1 MKELLRKLC
10 TLPGVSSWEDQVRDC
25 VMEVAGQYATEL
37 RVDAMGNVIAFKEG
51 AKATGNKLLLTAHM
65 DEVGLMVRAITDEGY
80 LKFDTVGHIDRRV
93 LLGKRVLVG
102 PRLLPA
108 VVGLKAYHLVSR
120 DEEKNV
126 PKLDE
131 FYLDIGAKSKEEA
144 EKLVRLGDVAAFDS
158 TPELFGNGLLK
169 GRALDSRIGCAV
181 LLWLMREELPMDCT
195 FVFTAQQE
203 VGARGAFGAAFS
215 VQPEIALVLE
225 GLPPPIWPG
234 CPPTKGLRPGQGRGA
249 PHHGQGRYRGPEA
262 LRDPAEA
269 GGGAKHPLAAPG
281 GHHRLR
287 RRHGGP
293 AGRFRRAYG
302 GDRRPRALPPHP
314 CHPGQRRG
322 YRGHAPAD
330 PGIHQP
336 SVQGGLTIWIF

>member
-1 MKELLRKLC
+1 MRELLKRLC
-10 TLPGVSSWEDQVRDC
+10 SLPGVASWEDRVRDC

-51 AKATGNKLLLTAHM
+51 AKATGSKLLLTAHM
-65 DEVGLMVRAITDEGY
+65 DEVGLMVRSITDEGY

-131 FYLDIGAKSKEEA
+131 YYLDIGARSKEEA
-144 EKLVRLGDVAAFDS
+144 QKLVRLGDVAAFDS
-158 TPELFGNGLLK
+158 DPEVFGGGLLK

-181 LLWLMREELPMDCT
+181 LLWLMREQLPMDCT

-215 VQPEIALVLE
+215 VKPEIALVLE
-225 GLPPPIWPG
+225 GAPAADLAGVPAHKKACALGKGAVLPFMD
-234 CPPTKGLRPGQGRGA
+234 KGVIVDRGLF
-249 PHHGQGRYRGPEA
+249 EA
-262 LRDPAEA
+262 LRDLAEQGNIPWQLREDTTGSGDA
-269 GGGAKHPLAAPG
+269 MAVQRAASGVRTAVIAAPVRYP
-281 GHHRLR
+281 HT
-287 RRHGGP
+287 P
-293 AGRFRRAYG
+293 ATLASADDIEAVLQLTRAFINHLSKE
-302 GDRRPRALPPHP
+302 D
-314 CHPGQRRG
+314 
-322 YRGHAPAD
+322 
-330 PGIHQP
+330 
-336 SVQGGLTIWIF
+336 

>member
-10 TLPGVSSWEDQVRDC
+10 ALPGVSSWEDQVRDC

-65 DEVGLMVRAITDEGY
+65 DEVGLMVRSITDEGY

-225 GLPPPIWPG
+225 GASAADLAGVPAHKKA
-234 CPPTKGLRPGQGRGA
+234 CALGRGA
-249 PHHGQGRYRGPEA
+249 VLPIMDKGVIVDRKLFETLRKLAEERNIPWQLREA
-262 LRDPAEA
+262 TTGSGDAMAVQRAA
-269 GGGAKHPLAAPG
+269 SGVRTAVIAAPVRYP
-281 GHHRLR
+281 HT
-287 RRHGGP
+287 P
-293 AGRFRRAYG
+293 ATLASAEDIEAMLQLTRAFINH
-302 GDRRPRALPPHP
+302 LPKE
-314 CHPGQRRG
+314 
-322 YRGHAPAD
+322 D
-330 PGIHQP
+330 
-336 SVQGGLTIWIF
+336 